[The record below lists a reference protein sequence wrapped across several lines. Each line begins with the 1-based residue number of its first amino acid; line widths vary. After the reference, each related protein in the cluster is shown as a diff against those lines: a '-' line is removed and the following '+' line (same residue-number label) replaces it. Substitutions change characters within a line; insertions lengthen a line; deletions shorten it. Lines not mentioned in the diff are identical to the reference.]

1 MLWILPFSYF
11 QNNQKPVP
19 EEYSQ
24 RDEEFINRVRWAV
37 MVARQYTPM
46 ATCLTQALTA
56 YQLLNKMNYTSKV
69 KIGVGKG
76 SDGEFEAHA
85 WLEIDDRIIIGESEK
100 EYVNLLDLN

>member
-11 QNNQKPVP
+11 QRNLKTIP

-37 MVARQYTPM
+37 MVARQYIPM

-56 YQLLNKMNYTSKV
+56 YQQLNKRNYPSTV
-69 KIGVGKG
+69 KIGVVKG
-76 SDGEFEAHA
+76 NEGEFEAHA